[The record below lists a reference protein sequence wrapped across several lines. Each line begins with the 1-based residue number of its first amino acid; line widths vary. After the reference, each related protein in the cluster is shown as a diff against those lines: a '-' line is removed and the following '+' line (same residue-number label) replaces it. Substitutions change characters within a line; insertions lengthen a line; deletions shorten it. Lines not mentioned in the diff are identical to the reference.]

1 MCHIFGNQSLVCLV
15 ALYVVG
21 LTVSLFAGLRSVVA
35 LSMSRNC
42 LESRF
47 FQPELEPSRKESRQI
62 FSAGSAYDVIQHIP
76 HRIGKFLVIRICLRS
91 RKFKYRNRLWD
102 QFGSTPSDH
111 EQSELVSPWFCRTRP
126 VNEVAHSS
134 LSQNYSWMAVMVSR
148 FGQFESP
155 GGLSSPS
162 TVKDMRVQVK
172 DNRYIAVN
180 IVYQAD
186 NQVHTEDTWVHF
198 EDI

>member
-15 ALYVVG
+15 ALYVVEKLLLDTFG

-76 HRIGKFLVIRICLRS
+76 HRIGKFLVIRIRLRS

-134 LSQNYSWMAVMVSR
+134 LSQNYSWNLNGR
-148 FGQFESP
+148 H
-155 GGLSSPS
+155 GLSVWAIRIPRRSIKS
-162 TVKDMRVQVK
+162 K
-172 DNRYIAVN
+172 
-180 IVYQAD
+180 
-186 NQVHTEDTWVHF
+186 
-198 EDI
+198 